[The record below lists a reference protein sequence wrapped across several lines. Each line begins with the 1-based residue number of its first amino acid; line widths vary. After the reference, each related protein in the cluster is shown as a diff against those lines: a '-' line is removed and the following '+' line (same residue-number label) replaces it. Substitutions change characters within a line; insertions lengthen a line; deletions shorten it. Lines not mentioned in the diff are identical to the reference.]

1 MITSGIRDFSYSVSA
16 RNHKVSPTTALTHL
30 EDRYQDLPLG
40 IRKLCS
46 SGYTPANKE
55 QDCRLFRCRLQ
66 TPTFSTYSSKT
77 RPDTYAEILLET
89 VKVDTAIFPVQ
100 KAIMPDLQSGIPQRG
115 CILLR
120 RGIWYEHLPPGRGR
134 KASEECPSKTHCS
147 SERDSLYCRNLM
159 RPLISLVGGVLVVNH
174 LHCVSSDEPCP
185 RHRRT

>member
-1 MITSGIRDFSYSVSA
+1 MITSGIKDFSYSMSA
-16 RNHKVSPTTALTHL
+16 RNHKVFQTTAQTCL

-40 IRKLCS
+40 VGELRS

-66 TPTFSTYSSKT
+66 TPTFSTCSSRN
-77 RPDTYAEILLET
+77 RPDTYAEILLEA
-89 VKVDTAIFPVQ
+89 VKVDTAIFSIQ

-120 RGIWYEHLPPGRGR
+120 GWIWDEHLSPGRGR
-134 KASEECPSKTHCS
+134 KPSEERPSKAHCS

-159 RPLISLVGGVLVVNH
+159 RPLISLVQEE
-174 LHCVSSDEPCP
+174 CW
-185 RHRRT
+185 